1 MTLEALISSKARTRI
16 AALTFAAVVVPLPA
30 AADAFIFST
39 GSPDGR
45 IGTLSRPN
53 GSPGLRPL
61 LRGPMAKPPFGSRLT
76 LSDAFTRRPSQAGCP
91 HASQIESG
99 CRRANDQGSGRYFY
113 CCGRDLRDVGDDADA
128 CRYPYRM
135 QRARSCVLGC
145 FFLNGVSRIRNGT
158 LRCPG
163 GLEKSRLR

>member
-53 GSPGLRPL
+53 GGPGLIETETADDFILSQQTSLTHATFTGLIPSGANVSRVEIEFYHVFP
-61 LRGPMAKPPFGSRLT
+61 ADSAFPPSGNVVART
-76 LSDAFTRRPSQAGCP
+76 NTNP
-91 HASQIESG
+91 QIE
-99 CRRANDQGSGRYFY
+99 
-113 CCGRDLRDVGDDADA
+113 
-128 CRYPYRM
+128 
-135 QRARSCVLGC
+135 
-145 FFLNGVSRIRNGT
+145 
-158 LRCPG
+158 
-163 GLEKSRLR
+163 